1 MGVMQSPTPVSD
13 SLHAPRE
20 DIERACRSIKGIA
33 HPIRL
38 EVLCILGDREMAV
51 KDLAAACDTSQSNIS
66 SHLGIL
72 RDCGILEAR
81 RESHHVYYKISDPRM
96 LRLMDMM
103 RSIFCSHPH

>member
-1 MGVMQSPTPVSD
+1 MQSPTPVSD
-13 SLHAPRE
+13 SLHAPRK
-20 DIERACRSIKGIA
+20 DIERACRSLKGIA

-38 EVLCILGDREMAV
+38 EVLCVLGDREMAV

-72 RDCGILEAR
+72 RDCGILETR
-81 RESHHVYYKISDPRM
+81 RESQHVYYRISDPRM

-103 RSIFCSHPH
+103 RSIFCTQPH